1 MNELTSFGPVQM
13 LVLEFDRTQFDGTIL
28 PELKRLNDEG
38 TIRVVDLL
46 IVQKPV
52 GGEIEVVQQS
62 DLSLDE
68 ATEFG
73 ALIGALVGLGTGS
86 EEEAVR
92 AAEAGAE
99 EMEDG
104 HLFGDAEVWYLSD
117 AIPEGSTAAIVLI
130 EHRWAIPLRD
140 KIVDAG
146 GVALADEW
154 IHPKDLIAIG
164 AAVADAAGSTT

>member
-1 MNELTSFGPVQM
+1 MNDVTSFGPIQM

-28 PELKRLNDEG
+28 PELKRLTDEG
-38 TIRVVDLL
+38 TIRIVDLL
-46 IVQKPV
+46 IVAKPE

-73 ALIGALVGLGTGS
+73 AIIGALVGIGTGS
-86 EEEAVR
+86 EEETIR

-140 KIVDAG
+140 KIVEAG
-146 GVALADEW
+146 GMALADEW

-164 AAVADAAGSTT
+164 AAVADAAGSTA

>member
-1 MNELTSFGPVQM
+1 MNDVTSFGPIQM

-28 PELKRLNDEG
+28 PELKRLTEEG
-38 TIRVVDLL
+38 TIRIVDLL
-46 IVQKPV
+46 IVAKPE

-62 DLSLDE
+62 DLSLDQ

-73 ALIGALVGLGTGS
+73 AIIGALVGIGMGS
-86 EEEAVR
+86 EEETIR

-140 KIVDAG
+140 KIVEAG

-154 IHPKDLIAIG
+154 VHPKDLIAIG
-164 AAVADAAGSTT
+164 AAVADAAGSTA

>member
-1 MNELTSFGPVQM
+1 MNELTSFGPIQM

-28 PELKRLNDEG
+28 PELKRLTDEG
-38 TIRVVDLL
+38 TIRIVDLL
-46 IVQKPV
+46 IVQKPL
-52 GGEIEVVQQS
+52 GGEVEVVQQS

-73 ALIGALVGLGTGS
+73 AIIGALVGIGTGS
-86 EEEAVR
+86 EEETIR

-140 KIVDAG
+140 KIVEAG
-146 GVALADEW
+146 GMALADEW

-164 AAVADAAGSTT
+164 AAVAGGAGSTA

>member
-1 MNELTSFGPVQM
+1 MSELTSFGPIQM

-28 PELKRLNDEG
+28 PELKRLTDAG

-62 DLSLDE
+62 DLSLE
-68 ATEFG
+68 EGMEFG

-86 EEEAVR
+86 EEETIR
-92 AAEAGAE
+92 AAEAGAQ

-140 KIVDAG
+140 KIVEAG
-146 GVALADEW
+146 GMALADEW

-164 AAVADAAGSTT
+164 AAVSDAAGSTA

>member
-1 MNELTSFGPVQM
+1 MNELTSFGPIQM

-28 PELKRLNDEG
+28 PELKRLTDEG
-38 TIRVVDLL
+38 TIRIVDLL

-73 ALIGALVGLGTGS
+73 AIIGALVGIGTGS
-86 EEEAVR
+86 EEETIR

-140 KIVDAG
+140 KIVEAG
-146 GVALADEW
+146 GMALADEW

-164 AAVADAAGSTT
+164 AAVAGGAGSTA